1 MTATPGIGP
10 RIGPQIGPEIL
21 VTRPEDLDA
30 QAVRAVADGSSL
42 RLAPTLLAAVE
53 ADRERMLAALTDAGP
68 VYGVSTGMGLQS
80 GLAIGA
86 ADQPAYQND
95 LMLARAVGGAPWLD
109 RRTTRAAVATR
120 LRTLLD
126 AETGISSGLV
136 LALAAVLQADLHP
149 AVPVDG
155 NGAAG
160 EIIPLAHLGGFLT
173 GRGEAVG
180 TDGTTASADEV
191 LRDAG
196 VAPYTFAAK
205 EGVAFL
211 QGVPVAA
218 SRAVLLGGD
227 ARRLA
232 AQSLVAAAAEIA
244 LVRAPR
250 DPYEAALTRGDD
262 VLRNVHGSLRELLG
276 EEPQPRMLQAPVSFR
291 VVGPALAYLL
301 RSVTTLE
308 AAVDR
313 CLSAVG
319 TSPALVEGRFLGT
332 AGFDG
337 FDLAAA
343 LDGVRLAVLHAADL
357 GVARLHRMLDAR
369 VTGLA
374 PQLSAQPGRQAGLVA
389 VHKRAVG
396 VLHSALRSSAPASL
410 GTRETS
416 LGQEDVQSFALEA
429 AHALEAALLVLA
441 DVTACELLGVHQAS
455 VLDPARPR
463 GSQALRM
470 VLHKAFQTLAEDAND
485 RQFGRDVTELRRVL
499 AVGWAG
505 DVLDRRR

>member
-1 MTATPGIGP
+1 VTATPDI
-10 RIGPQIGPEIL
+10 EL
-21 VTRPEDLDA
+21 TRPEDLDA
-30 QAVRAVADGSSL
+30 RTVRAVADGASL
-42 RLAPTLLAAVE
+42 RLAPALLRAIGAG
-53 ADRERMLAALTDAGP
+53 REHTLAALADAGP

-80 GLAIGA
+80 SLAVGA
-86 ADQPAYQND
+86 ADQPTYQNG
-95 LMLARAVGGAPWLD
+95 LMLARAVGAAPWLD
-109 RRTTRAAVATR
+109 RRTARAAVATR

-126 AETGISSGLV
+126 AETGISAA
-136 LALAAVLQADLHP
+136 LALALVALLDADLHP
-149 AVPVDG
+149 ALPAHA

-173 GRGEAVG
+173 GGGEGVGPDGLPVPAEKALRG
-180 TDGTTASADEV
+180 
-191 LRDAG
+191 AG

-218 SRAVLLGGD
+218 ARAVLLGTD
-227 ARRLA
+227 ARTLA
-232 AQSLVAAAAEIA
+232 SQSLVAAAAEIA

-250 DPYEAALTRGDD
+250 DPYAATLARGDD
-262 VLRNVHGSLRELLG
+262 VLAVVHGSLRALAG
-276 EEPQPRMLQAPVSFR
+276 DEPQPRMLQAPVSFR
-291 VVGPALAYLL
+291 VAGPAVAHLL
-301 RSVTTLE
+301 RSIRALD
-308 AAVDR
+308 AAVQR
-313 CLSAVG
+313 SLTAVS

-343 LDGVRLAVLHAADL
+343 LDGVRVAVLHAADL

-396 VLHSALRSSAPASL
+396 VLHAALRSSAPASL

-416 LGQEDVQSFALEA
+416 LGQEDVQSFALESA
-429 AHALEAALLVLA
+429 AALHESLLSLA
-441 DVTACELLGVHQAS
+441 DVTACELLAVHQAS
-455 VLDPARPR
+455 LLDGTGPR
-463 GSQALRM
+463 GSQSLQM
-470 VLHKAFQTLAEDAND
+470 VLHNGFATLPEDVDD
-485 RQFGRDVTELRRVL
+485 RRFGQDVTELRRVL

-505 DVLDRRR
+505 DVLDEVR